1 METMESIIISPDN
14 TVLDAIRVIDGVGTI
29 LTALVAD
36 ENHKLLGTVTDGDI
50 RRGILNRISMDA
62 PVKEVMHTNPVTL
75 TVNDS
80 ESKIN
85 AAFNK
90 HLRCRVIPI
99 LDNQGRI
106 VAVKVGNSRFEKAM
120 PNPVFI
126 MAGGL
131 GTRLRPLTNDCP
143 KPMLHVGNKPI
154 LEIILNNF
162 IDNGFSNFFIS
173 LNYKGEMIE
182 DYFGDG
188 SHLGVSISYVKE
200 KKRLGTAGSL
210 SLLDSKPKHPII
222 VMNGDLL
229 TKVNFNELLA
239 YHNAQNS
246 QATLCIRE
254 HEFQLPFGVAEID
267 DYKLTGLKE
276 KPVNTMFVNAGIYT
290 INPDIIDLI
299 PSNEYFDMTDLFSS
313 LLEKRIKPSA
323 FPIREY
329 WLDIGRLSEYEKAE
343 KIYGELFQK
352 ERVAEFG

>member
-1 METMESIIISPDN
+1 MRSIIISPN
-14 TVLDAIRVIDGVGTI
+14 HTFLDAIRVIDGSGSI

-36 ENHKLLGTVTDGDI
+36 ENLKLLGTVTDGDV
-50 RRGILNRISMDA
+50 RRGLLKRIPMDA
-62 PVKEVMHTNPVTL
+62 PVKKVMHTTPITL
-75 TVNDS
+75 TVNDDQK
-80 ESKIN
+80 KIN
-85 AAFNK
+85 AVFNK
-90 HLRCRVIPI
+90 NLMCRVIPI
-99 LDNQGRI
+99 LDDRDRI
-106 VAVKVGNSRFEKAM
+106 VAVKLGNSRFEKAM

-162 IDNGFSNFFIS
+162 IEHGFLNFFIS

-188 SHLGVSISYVKE
+188 SHLGVSITYVKE
-200 KKRLGTAGSL
+200 TKRLGTAGSL
-210 SLLDSKPKHPII
+210 SLLDSKPTHPVI

-229 TKVNFNELLA
+229 TKVNFGQLLE

-246 QATLCIRE
+246 LATLCIRE

-267 DYKLTGLKE
+267 NYKLTGLKE

-299 PSNEYFDMTDLFSS
+299 PPNEYFDMTDLFAC
-313 LLEKRIKPSA
+313 LLEKGINPSV

-329 WLDIGRLSEYEKAE
+329 WLDIGRFSEYEKAE
-343 KIYGELFQK
+343 KIYVELFQK
-352 ERVAEFG
+352 ERVA